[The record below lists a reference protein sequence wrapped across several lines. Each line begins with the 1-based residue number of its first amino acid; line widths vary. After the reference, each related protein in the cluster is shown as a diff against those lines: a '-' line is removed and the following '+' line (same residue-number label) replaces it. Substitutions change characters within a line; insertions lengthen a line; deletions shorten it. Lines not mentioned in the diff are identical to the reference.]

1 MCWLLIEKA
10 DALPTTIL
18 GAIELSNTNSLEQS
32 ELIRLALA
40 GIDAEIASL
49 QEKRAQLLGL
59 TNQKS
64 TSAKKVSA
72 TPVQK
77 SGGMS
82 EEAKAKISAAAK
94 ARWAKVKQAQAKAA
108 KQIPTVKKAQK
119 KKAVIK
125 KSPSKS
131 VKAAKKVEPEKTS
144 S

>member
-1 MCWLLIEKA
+1 MRWLLIEKVG
-10 DALPTTIL
+10 ALPTTIL
-18 GAIELSNTNSLEQS
+18 GAIELSDTKPFEQS

-49 QEKRAQLLGL
+49 QEKRAQLAGL
-59 TNQKS
+59 ANQKS

-72 TPVQK
+72 PPQRK

-108 KQIPTVKKAQK
+108 KQVPAAKKAQK
-119 KKAVIK
+119 KKGV
-125 KSPSKS
+125 
-131 VKAAKKVEPEKTS
+131 V
-144 S
+144 

>member
-1 MCWLLIEKA
+1 MRWVLIENA
-10 DALPTTIL
+10 NALPTIIL
-18 GAIELSNTNSLEQS
+18 GAHELSSTNPFEQS

-49 QEKRAQLLGL
+49 QEKRAHLVGL

-72 TPVQK
+72 TPLQK

-94 ARWAKVKQAQAKAA
+94 ARWAKVRQAQAKDA
-108 KQIPTVKKAQK
+108 KQLPAGKKAQK
-119 KKAVIK
+119 KKAVVK